1 MEKTGFYEALAEI
14 LEVEKVGD
22 ADVLREF
29 DAWDSLTKLS
39 IIALADSDYRTV
51 LTAKDLD
58 GIATVGDLKD
68 RLEKNGQ

>member
-39 IIALADSDYRTV
+39 IIALADSDYRTM